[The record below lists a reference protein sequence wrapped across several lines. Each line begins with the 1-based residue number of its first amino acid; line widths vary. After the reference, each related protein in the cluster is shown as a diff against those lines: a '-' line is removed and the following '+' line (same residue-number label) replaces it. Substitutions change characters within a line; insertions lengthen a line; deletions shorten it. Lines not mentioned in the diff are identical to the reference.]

1 MWKELQKSPA
11 YFLLTDQRQIYSIF
25 VTDYIRI
32 WGAYFTENEF
42 IACLKES
49 NFGLEMEKNELLDK
63 GYQMLQKPSELKNIK
78 ISIDGPLLTVSMSR
92 SFGFLLKFSVK
103 LEEGSREFFFQ
114 KVTQPALKIIQ
125 DLRCSQQELRKLLI
139 TKDDEI
145 EEYKSFGG
153 KIRYTAIPP
162 YNDELHMKKHCLYH
176 ANFGDAEVP
185 ASVMDRIIDVPPENP
200 IIKEERNET
209 KVSVKLEPASQQTN
223 ATSKVNTIYTVK
235 KESIKTEPQT
245 ARKRKLNI

>member
-11 YFLLTDQRQIYSIF
+11 FFLLTDKRQIYNIL

-32 WGAYFTENEF
+32 WGVHFTENEF
-42 IACLKES
+42 IARLKES
-49 NFGLEMEKNELLDK
+49 NFGLEMEKEELLDK
-63 GYQMLQKPSELKNIK
+63 GYQMLQKPSKLKNIK
-78 ISIDGPLLTVSMSR
+78 ISVDGLILTVSMSR

-103 LEEGSREFFFQ
+103 LEEGSRELFFQ
-114 KVTQPALKIIQ
+114 KVTQPALKIVQ

-162 YNDELHMKKHCLYH
+162 YNDEMHMKKHCLYY
-176 ANFGDAEVP
+176 ANFGDTEVP
-185 ASVMDRIIDVPPENP
+185 ASVMDRIIDVPSENP
-200 IIKEERNET
+200 KIKEEVNET
-209 KVSVKLEPASQQTN
+209 KVSVKLEPASQETN
-223 ATSKVNTIYTVK
+223 ASSKVNTMHTVK
-235 KESIKTEPQT
+235 KECIKTESQT
-245 ARKRKLNI
+245 PRKRKLNL